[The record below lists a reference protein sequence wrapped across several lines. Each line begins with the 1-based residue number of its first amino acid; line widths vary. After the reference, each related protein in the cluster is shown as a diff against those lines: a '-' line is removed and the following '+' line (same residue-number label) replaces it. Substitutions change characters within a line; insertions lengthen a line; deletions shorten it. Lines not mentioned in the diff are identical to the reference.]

1 MIRKIVIIV
10 LALSLSGC
18 ASIEK
23 PKVKYVIETGSPDV
37 WETNPSQRLSAKVE
51 ISH

>member
-10 LALSLSGC
+10 LVLSLSGC

-23 PKVKYVIETGSPDV
+23 PEVRYIIETGSPDV
-37 WETNPSQRLSAKVE
+37 WESNPQQRLSAKVE
-51 ISH
+51 ISY